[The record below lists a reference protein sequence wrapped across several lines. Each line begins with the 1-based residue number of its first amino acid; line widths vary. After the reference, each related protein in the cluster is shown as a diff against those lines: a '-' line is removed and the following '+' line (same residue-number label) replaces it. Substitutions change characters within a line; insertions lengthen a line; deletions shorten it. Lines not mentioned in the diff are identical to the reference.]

1 MKSARN
7 SLPRFPDRHDAAW
20 LALPRPRSL
29 SHPSLSHCL
38 RTMSPV
44 RKIVPNKT
52 AFFVCDIQERFR
64 LVIHAYPAV
73 IATAEK
79 MLKAA
84 KLMDVPVI
92 ATEQNPKAAPPRPNP
107 HAPKTALVALGAT
120 VPLPLL
126 DLPSHLRPSWVPLA
140 KTKFSMIVP
149 QVEQQLKEWE
159 TKSVVLMG
167 IESHVCVLQTALDLL
182 ERDIDVHVLADGIS
196 SCNGDE
202 VGIAI
207 KVRMKRMRDAGAQ
220 ITTSESILF
229 QIMQDAAHPGFKAMA
244 GLVKEHKEMTKDALE
259 KLIAGRGF

>member
-207 KVRMKRMRDAGAQ
+207 KRMRDAGAQ

>member
-1 MKSARN
+1 
-7 SLPRFPDRHDAAW
+7 
-20 LALPRPRSL
+20 
-29 SHPSLSHCL
+29 
-38 RTMSPV
+38 MSPV

-92 ATEQNPKAAPPRPNP
+92 ATEQNPK
-107 HAPKTALVALGAT
+107 ALGAT

-207 KVRMKRMRDAGAQ
+207 KRMRDAGAQ